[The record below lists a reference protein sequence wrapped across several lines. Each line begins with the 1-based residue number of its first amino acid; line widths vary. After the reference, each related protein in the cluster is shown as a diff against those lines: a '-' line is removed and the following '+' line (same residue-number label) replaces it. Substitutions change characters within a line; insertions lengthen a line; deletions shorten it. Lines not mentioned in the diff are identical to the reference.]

1 MIWLRFTVRNQFGD
15 VGEEQGH
22 VIYQIFDGKFRSK
35 GRRQDST
42 EMDDSKIKLQE

>member
-22 VIYQIFDGKFRSK
+22 VIYQIFDGLFKRK
-35 GRRQDST
+35 ERRQDSAK
-42 EMDDSKIKLQE
+42 MDDDEIKLQE